1 MRRRPCSKSRC
12 LACEPM
18 EDRTLLTSF
27 TVTTTADGVPG
38 SLRQV
43 IQAANTNPGVDT
55 IVVPADIYTLT
66 IAGTGEDAAAT
77 GDLDIT
83 DDVTVTGDGA
93 QTTLI
98 NGGTLD
104 NVFQVIGNIAA
115 NFSGL
120 TIRNAGGGTSAG
132 VGIQGGQATLKV
144 TNCSLTD
151 NAVADIKTASG
162 SVTVADS
169 TVNGASKTSKGILS
183 TSGGNITVRSESVV

>member
-1 MRRRPCSKSRC
+1 MRRRARSKFRC

-38 SLRQV
+38 SLRHV
-43 IQAANTNPGVDT
+43 IQAANSTPRADT
-55 IVVPADIYTLT
+55 IIVPAETYTRT
-66 IAGTGEDAAAT
+66 IAGTGEAATAT

-83 DDVTVTGDGA
+83 DDLTITGDGA

-98 NGGTLD
+98 DGGAMD

-132 VGIQGGQATLKV
+132 V
-144 TNCSLTD
+144 
-151 NAVADIKTASG
+151 
-162 SVTVADS
+162 
-169 TVNGASKTSKGILS
+169 
-183 TSGGNITVRSESVV
+183 

>member
-1 MRRRPCSKSRC
+1 
-12 LACEPM
+12 
-18 EDRTLLTSF
+18 
-27 TVTTTADGVPG
+27 
-38 SLRQV
+38 
-43 IQAANTNPGVDT
+43 
-55 IVVPADIYTLT
+55 TLT

-83 DDVTVTGDGA
+83 DDLTITGDGA

-98 NGGTLD
+98 DGGALE

-132 VGIQGGQATLKV
+132 VGILGGQATLNV
-144 TNCSLTD
+144 TACSLTD
-151 NAVADIKTASG
+151 TPVADIKTASG

-169 TVNGASKTSKGILS
+169 TVNGASKTSQGILS
-183 TSGGNITVRSESVV
+183 TNGGNITVTDGMFSGNSVGINSRGGTVTITDSTL